1 MDDIESTASSEDTPL
16 CPVCGEAKHACD
28 NPECPSTMET
38 AEAALCQRC
47 GFEHDPAESCEM
59 RRAEHI
65 RQASLDTPF
74 KLGI

>member
-1 MDDIESTASSEDTPL
+1 MDDASTASSEDTPL
-16 CPVCGEAKHACD
+16 CPVCGQSLHACEQPD
-28 NPECPSTMET
+28 CPPQPQI

-47 GFEHDPAESCEM
+47 GLAHDPAEACEM
-59 RRAEHI
+59 HRAEHI